1 LIGPTR
7 VGNTT
12 VDPNIKICAYNVNS
26 LNPHKLAII
35 LSVMKVLAIDVFV
48 CTDTRHRESSSRAY
62 TLQAKQVLGLET
74 RVVHSPIKAHKALR
88 RDSYHSSVG
97 GQLIVI
103 APSWAGSITDQYQDP
118 SNFGLV
124 SGVTL
129 GTGNQKGKLLI
140 LGNYWPFP
148 ASSSKEEQGLWTR
161 TAQYLKKQK
170 GKKDPHEYI
179 KSIITGKAEKH
190 NSKSPLNYTIV
201 CGDFNHGWETGKYQL
216 KKWAEENNWAA
227 PSVQHAKEAN
237 CDIFTFYRKSDPT
250 SWIDHFL
257 ITPASADPVALSTTS
272 FTGGIWADISDHRP
286 IMVGLQLPGIERRV
300 GNKK

>member
-1 LIGPTR
+1 
-7 VGNTT
+7 
-12 VDPNIKICAYNVNS
+12 
-26 LNPHKLAII
+26 
-35 LSVMKVLAIDVFV
+35 M
-48 CTDTRHRESSSRAY
+48 
-62 TLQAKQVLGLET
+62 
-74 RVVHSPIKAHKALR
+74 
-88 RDSYHSSVG
+88 
-97 GQLIVI
+97 
-103 APSWAGSITDQYQDP
+103 
-118 SNFGLV
+118 

-216 KKWAEENNWAA
+216 KK
-227 PSVQHAKEAN
+227 
-237 CDIFTFYRKSDPT
+237 
-250 SWIDHFL
+250 
-257 ITPASADPVALSTTS
+257 
-272 FTGGIWADISDHRP
+272 
-286 IMVGLQLPGIERRV
+286 
-300 GNKK
+300 

>member
-1 LIGPTR
+1 MIGPTR

-12 VDPNIKICAYNVNS
+12 VDPNIKICTYNVNS
-26 LNPHKLAII
+26 LNPHKLTII

-48 CTDTRHRESSSRAY
+48 CTDTRHRESSSRAC
-62 TLQAKQVLGLET
+62 TLQAKHILGLEA

-103 APSWAGSITDQYQDP
+103 APSWAVSIIDQYQDP

-129 GTGNQKGKLLI
+129 GTGVDKGKLLI

-170 GKKDPHEYI
+170 GKE
-179 KSIITGKAEKH
+179 
-190 NSKSPLNYTIV
+190 
-201 CGDFNHGWETGKYQL
+201 
-216 KKWAEENNWAA
+216 
-227 PSVQHAKEAN
+227 
-237 CDIFTFYRKSDPT
+237 RPT
-250 SWIDHFL
+250 
-257 ITPASADPVALSTTS
+257 
-272 FTGGIWADISDHRP
+272 
-286 IMVGLQLPGIERRV
+286 
-300 GNKK
+300 